1 MQGTGKSIYLK
12 GKSIY
17 PFVKFRFHFQ
27 DIGKSIYMTGKSIYP
42 VEIGFYHKISIQNQ
56 ELPKRNHSQSISQS
70 ISNYQTQIKHRIPHF
85 YALRTIY
92 LLMVQQNLVLSCN
105 LLIIGETKL
114 D

>member
-56 ELPKRNHSQSISQS
+56 
-70 ISNYQTQIKHRIPHF
+70 
-85 YALRTIY
+85 
-92 LLMVQQNLVLSCN
+92 
-105 LLIIGETKL
+105 
-114 D
+114 